1 MSARG
6 LDLDRDRIRFA
17 AECAGKER
25 HVSKAAAEAVA
36 ALGRATM
43 EAYRCSYCELWH
55 LASVPGHRSKT
66 PDNGRGVAFEKLRH
80 KRRPRA
86 RRSRHRWGER

>member
-6 LDLDRDRIRFA
+6 LAEARDRIRFA
-17 AECAGKER
+17 SECAGKER
-25 HVSKAAAEAVA
+25 HASRAAAEAVA
-36 ALGRATM
+36 DLGRSVL
-43 EAYRCSYCELWH
+43 EAYRCSYCDLWH
-55 LASVPGHRSKT
+55 LASIPGHRAKT